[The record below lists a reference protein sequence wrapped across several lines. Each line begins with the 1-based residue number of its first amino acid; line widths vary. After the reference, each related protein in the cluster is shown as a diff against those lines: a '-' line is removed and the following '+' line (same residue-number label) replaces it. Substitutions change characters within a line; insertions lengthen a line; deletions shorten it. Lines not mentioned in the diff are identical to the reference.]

1 MKLRYLAVFAFLFF
15 CTKPSAQPGYEILKD
30 VNKIDIPFEFTNNL
44 ILVNVTFG
52 RLFPLKFIFDT
63 GAENTILS
71 KREVTDALGFN
82 YEREFKIMG
91 SDLQAELTAY
101 LVRGVYLN
109 IEDMVAPNHSMLVLQ
124 EDYFNFEELLGIKV
138 DGILGADIFR
148 GLTVKIDYQRQV
160 ITLSKA
166 SSSKIK
172 KDGFE
177 VLPILIE
184 KNKPYLQTTVR
195 TQADSIVKVKLLL
208 DTGAMLSLLLNSD
221 SHPSLQ
227 PPENTIQGQIGAGL
241 GGFLTG
247 HLGRVNALS
256 LGDLMCT
263 QVVTNFQ
270 SYQLGMDSIKMKG
283 RNGII
288 GNEILSR
295 FLVIIDY
302 PGQKLYLQPNR
313 RYKNEFEFDK
323 SGLVIIAS
331 DYKLKKFT
339 VHSVITNSPA
349 MEAGILKGDEIKR
362 INGKPI
368 GFFNLEQINKLL
380 RKKEGKKIKI
390 VVKRDGQRLKFE
402 FLLRK
407 LI

>member
-15 CTKPSAQPGYEILKD
+15 YIKPSAQPGYEILKD
-30 VNKIDIPFEFTNNL
+30 VKKIDIPFEFTNNL

-71 KREVTDALGFN
+71 KREVTDALGFD

-313 RYKNEFEFDK
+313 RYKNEFEVDK

-349 MEAGILKGDEIKR
+349 MEAGMLKGDEIR
-362 INGKPI
+362 SINGKPI
-368 GFFNLEQINKLL
+368 SFFNLEKINKLL

-390 VVKRDGQRLKFE
+390 VVKRDGLRLKFE